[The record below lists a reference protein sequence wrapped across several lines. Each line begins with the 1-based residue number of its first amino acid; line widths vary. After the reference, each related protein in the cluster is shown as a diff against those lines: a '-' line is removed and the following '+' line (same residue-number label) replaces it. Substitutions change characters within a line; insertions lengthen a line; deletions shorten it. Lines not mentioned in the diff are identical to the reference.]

1 MHKLLGNFQANS
13 RCFPKI
19 LHSWE
24 KFYRTTGPTVPTNIK
39 SAQLL
44 IKYKSGALV
53 TQYIFVLFHCH
64 LYSFYLIVACLLG
77 PQHLFQVDRT
87 PSTQPLPPGA
97 PPSPIRTSSKYS
109 HKFVSA
115 RINHSGM
122 RPDKIAHIFLTSSTS
137 SLKRFNFSS
146 LEIGFSDR
154 REDELKTIGGE
165 LPPRKFDK
173 SEILKIMCLKFPPI

>member
-1 MHKLLGNFQANS
+1 MAKIHYCFNS
-13 RCFPKI
+13 LSC
-19 LHSWE
+19 
-24 KFYRTTGPTVPTNIK
+24 V
-39 SAQLL
+39 
-44 IKYKSGALV
+44 
-53 TQYIFVLFHCH
+53 
-64 LYSFYLIVACLLG
+64 FYLSNCYLSSRASTS
-77 PQHLFQVDRT
+77 FSSRRS

>member
-1 MHKLLGNFQANS
+1 MMILG
-13 RCFPKI
+13 RGHLCLYTI
-19 LHSWE
+19 LHKVEIWSGVTDDSLTHSQTL
-24 KFYRTTGPTVPTNIK
+24 KDRAT
-39 SAQLL
+39 QLL

-87 PSTQPLPPGA
+87 QPLPPGA

-122 RPDKIAHIFLTSSTS
+122 RADKIAHIFLTSSTS

-146 LEIGFSDR
+146 LEIGFLDR

-173 SEILKIMCLKFPPI
+173 SENLKIRR

>member
-1 MHKLLGNFQANS
+1 MAKIHYCCNS
-13 RCFPKI
+13 
-19 LHSWE
+19 LSS
-24 KFYRTTGPTVPTNIK
+24 V
-39 SAQLL
+39 
-44 IKYKSGALV
+44 
-53 TQYIFVLFHCH
+53 
-64 LYSFYLIVACLLG
+64 FYLSNCYLSSRASTS
-77 PQHLFQVDRT
+77 FSSRRS
-87 PSTQPLPPGA
+87 PSTQPLPPVA

-165 LPPRKFDK
+165 LPHRKFDK